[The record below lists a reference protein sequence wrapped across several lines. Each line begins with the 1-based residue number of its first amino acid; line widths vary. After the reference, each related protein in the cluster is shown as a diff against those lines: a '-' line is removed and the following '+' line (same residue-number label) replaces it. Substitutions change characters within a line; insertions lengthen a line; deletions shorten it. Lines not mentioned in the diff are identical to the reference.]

1 MRLTE
6 TMKEANK
13 WLERKPS
20 KFEKALH
27 IVLIVFAAVL
37 FMGGCTKMRTICD
50 LIPSRPSRSAGKIA
64 QQIDLRHKNK
74 SLYVKMD
81 RLAKIIIFTTQ
92 KSHSGVQSVSD

>member
-37 FMGGCTKMRTICD
+37 FMG
-50 LIPSRPSRSAGKIA
+50 AA
-64 QQIDLRHKNK
+64 LR
-74 SLYVKMD
+74 
-81 RLAKIIIFTTQ
+81 
-92 KSHSGVQSVSD
+92 